1 MTARKDDIF
10 EKIVKTIC
18 DIYHDC
24 GQEVYNLYS
33 NNGTH
38 VHDPTKDQALRKE
51 TALSLENKIYSKAL
65 KDFCDFLKL
74 QPNIESFD
82 STELQKS
89 VEAFTDFVDGR
100 AIYQTS
106 VIMKFIKEY
115 QIPLDPSKLLEKA
128 IRSVMNEH
136 YRKQKFYPKRK
147 APVIPPP
154 KEHGPNYLSDF
165 SETDDEQS

>member
-1 MTARKDDIF
+1 MTVRKDEIF
-10 EKIVKTIC
+10 ENIVKTIC
-18 DIYHDC
+18 VIYHDC
-24 GQEVYNLYS
+24 GKEAYNLYS

-38 VHDPTKDQALRKE
+38 VCAPAKKEALLKE
-51 TALSLENKIYSKAL
+51 TEFSVEDKIYSKAL
-65 KDFCDFLKL
+65 DKFQEFLAL
-74 QPNIESFD
+74 QPNIEKFD
-82 STELQKS
+82 MTELQKS
-89 VEAFTDFVDGR
+89 VEAFTDLVDAR

-147 APVIPPP
+147 APAKVKP
-154 KEHGPNYLSDF
+154 KKWDPNDLSDF
-165 SETDDEQS
+165 SDDA

>member
-38 VHDPTKDQALRKE
+38 VRDPAKDQALLKQTE
-51 TALSLENKIYSKAL
+51 FPLEDKIYSKSL
-65 KDFCDFLKL
+65 DKFREFLAL
-74 QPNIESFD
+74 QPNIEKFD
-82 STELQKS
+82 MTELQKS
-89 VEAFTDFVDGR
+89 VEAFTDLVDAR

-165 SETDDEQS
+165 SESDDE